1 MKLMNRSETLL
12 SLLGIALIFMV
23 PHLELMPLFTYS
35 IPLLLLSVLILRYAN
50 ESYSKI
56 GFSRSNFEWKAIPH
70 GFLFSLLTFGI
81 LQYGILPL
89 AEWIHPLEIEE
100 IGLYDTVRKGPFE
113 YALMLLFAWLIG
125 GFYEELVFH
134 GFIFSRLEKMIPA
147 KTATLISFILANV
160 IFGFYH
166 FQMGSLGIVNATFGG
181 AIYLAVFI
189 IFKRNLWYSICCHG
203 FYNSLVISLIYFG
216 YW

>member
-12 SLLGIALIFMV
+12 SLLGIALIFIV
-23 PHLELMPLFTYS
+23 PHLEILPLFSYS
-35 IPLLLLSVLILRYAN
+35 IPLLLICILILRYSK
-50 ESYSKI
+50 ESFADL
-56 GFSRSNFEWKAIPH
+56 GFSRQNFKWKAIPI
-70 GFLFSLLTFGI
+70 GLLLGLLTFVI

-89 AEWIHPLEIEE
+89 AEWIHPLKIED
-100 IGLYDTVRKGPFE
+100 IGLYDTVRQGPFE
-113 YALMLLFAWLIG
+113 FALMLLFAWLIG

-134 GFIFSRLEKMIPA
+134 GFIFSRLEKMLPA
-147 KTATLISFILANV
+147 KGATIISFILANV

-181 AIYLAVFI
+181 AIYLAVFF